1 MGEGD
6 ILVIYFTKV
15 PSELGFLIVINIL
28 TSETVVITSDTSL
41 IPWELAQIC
50 QAGSEVPSANI
61 YQDELPKRVVII
73 TYWDKR
79 DIFLKNVLITI
90 QLKIL
95 VLQWRTKSGNHQ
107 MVIKLQLVILIW
119 GLVFLGLRIGDFPN
133 PKNINSKS
141 MFSNWSFYHQL
152 VISTFSSLYLSW
164 TTNPDPCS
172 LTLFFKLT
180 APHFGSKE
188 VFRVHFDLYAPEYLL
203 FTNIV
208 RKHKFRCF
216 TEMYNF

>member
-1 MGEGD
+1 MEVRKKKFANIYRTPFHIAHWTAQHPVGEDD

-15 PSELGFLIVINIL
+15 PSELCFRIVINNP

-95 VLQWRTKSGNHQ
+95 VETY
-107 MVIKLQLVILIW
+107 
-119 GLVFLGLRIGDFPN
+119 P
-133 PKNINSKS
+133 
-141 MFSNWSFYHQL
+141 
-152 VISTFSSLYLSW
+152 
-164 TTNPDPCS
+164 
-172 LTLFFKLT
+172 
-180 APHFGSKE
+180 
-188 VFRVHFDLYAPEYLL
+188 
-203 FTNIV
+203 
-208 RKHKFRCF
+208 
-216 TEMYNF
+216 